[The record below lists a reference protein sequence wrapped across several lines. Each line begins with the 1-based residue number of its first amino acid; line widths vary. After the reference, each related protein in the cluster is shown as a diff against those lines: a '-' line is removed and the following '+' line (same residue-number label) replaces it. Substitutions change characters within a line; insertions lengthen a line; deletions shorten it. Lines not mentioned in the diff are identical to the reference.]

1 MDRNDSFICANKY
14 YLMLRGN
21 QMDLYIGLVG
31 KKEMIVKE
39 SDLASFAGNI
49 GADVLSTHCVVLLI
63 ELAAREAIKGRIAEG
78 RITLGTRVEIRHL
91 AAAPIGSRVR
101 AVARLTAMKGHK
113 LFFQVAAY
121 DDVDKLAEGE
131 NEQIIVSQDAFLK
144 KVKRKTEKKGSVN
157 P

>member
-1 MDRNDSFICANKY
+1 MGRNGSLICPNKY
-14 YLMLRGN
+14 DLMLREN
-21 QMDLYIGLVG
+21 QMDLHIGLVG
-31 KKEMIVKE
+31 EKEMIVTE

-63 ELAAREAIKGRIAEG
+63 ELAAREAIKGRIEEG
-78 RITLGTRVEIRHL
+78 KITLGTRVEIRHF

-101 AVARLTAMKGHK
+101 AVARLTAMEGRK

-121 DDVDKLAEGE
+121 DDVDKLAKGE

-144 KVKRKTEKKGSVN
+144 RVRGKTE
-157 P
+157 

>member
-1 MDRNDSFICANKY
+1 
-14 YLMLRGN
+14 MLRGN
-21 QMDLYIGLVG
+21 QMDLHIGLVG
-31 KKEMIVKE
+31 EKEMIVTE

-63 ELAAREAIKGRIAEG
+63 ELAAREAIKGRLKEG
-78 RITLGTRVEIRHL
+78 KITLGTRVEIRHL

-101 AVARLTAMKGHK
+101 AVARLTAMEGRK

-144 KVKRKTEKKGSVN
+144 KVKRKTE
-157 P
+157 

>member
-1 MDRNDSFICANKY
+1 MGRNGSLICANTY

-21 QMDLYIGLVG
+21 QMDLHIGLVG
-31 KKEMIVKE
+31 EKEMIVTE

-63 ELAAREAIKGRIAEG
+63 ELAAREAIKGRIQEG
-78 RITLGTRVEIRHL
+78 KITLGKRVEIRHL

-101 AVARLTAMKGHK
+101 AVARLTAMEGRK

-144 KVKRKTEKKGSVN
+144 KVKRKTE
-157 P
+157 